1 MIAEVERVLNLE
13 TLNYEPGEGGL
24 EANQI
29 AEVTVRCAQAPTT
42 EVYSVQRTMGGF
54 ILVDPVRG
62 ATVAAGM
69 IQ

>member
-1 MIAEVERVLNLE
+1 V
-13 TLNYEPGEGGL
+13 
-24 EANQI
+24 
-29 AEVTVRCAQAPTT
+29 PTT
-42 EVYSVQRTMGGF
+42 EGYAQQRMMGGF